1 MRSSVLRHK
10 YTSRPIGIFDSGIGG
25 LSVVRH
31 IRRILPSE
39 DLLYVSDRAHLPY
52 GTKDSQYIL
61 DRTHRIA
68 EFLIQRGV
76 KAIVIACNTATA
88 VAVHHLRKAFQLPII
103 GMEPGVK
110 PAILQSRNGLI
121 GVLATEGTLGS
132 GKFQT
137 LLNQHADGSEIIICP
152 CHGWVEAI
160 ERDGMAYRK
169 TLELVRRQLTPVLE
183 QGVDTLVLGCT
194 HFPYLEENILK
205 VAGPSIAIID
215 TGPAVAK
222 QLRRRLVDENLLSTD
237 DAPGSERFWCSAPP
251 EQTRK
256 LIEKL
261 QGQPCVVNSL
271 PTHGK
276 SV

>member
-1 MRSSVLRHK
+1 MRSS
-10 YTSRPIGIFDSGIGG
+10 PIGIFDSGIGG

-31 IRRILPSE
+31 IREILPSE
-39 DLLYVSDRAHLPY
+39 NLLYVSDRAHLPY
-52 GTKDSQYIL
+52 GTKQSRYVL
-61 DRTHRIA
+61 DRTLRIS
-68 EFLIQRGV
+68 EFLVQQGA

-88 VAVHHLRKAFQLPII
+88 VAVNHLRKTFQLPII

-137 LLNQHADGSEIIICP
+137 LLSQHANASEVIICP

-160 ERDGMAYRK
+160 EHDGVAYQK
-169 TLELVRRQLTPVLE
+169 ALELVRRQLTPVLE
-183 QGVDTLVLGCT
+183 KGVDTLVLGCT
-194 HFPYLEENILK
+194 HYPYLKESILK
-205 VAGPSIAIID
+205 VAGPSVTIID

-222 QLRRRLVDENLLSTD
+222 QLQRRLAGENLLSTD
-237 DAPGSERFWCSAPP
+237 SAPGSERFWCSAPP
-251 EQTRK
+251 EQTQE

-261 QGQPCVVNSL
+261 QGRPCVVNPL
-271 PTHGK
+271 PLPGK